1 LLGFLLVTK
10 KMILNGADKCYFVL
24 QEFKFNVPTFEKKE
38 AVISTESVE
47 AEVTT
52 TATRAETTTG
62 APVTTKVPESVKGI
76 VKNWTFEQ
84 KPVSK
89 NISSLKFTIGLD
101 AEC

>member
-1 LLGFLLVTK
+1 ML
-10 KMILNGADKCYFVL
+10 FVL

-38 AVISTESVE
+38 AVTSTESVE

-62 APVTTKVPESVKGI
+62 ASVTTKVPESVKGI
-76 VKNWTFEQ
+76 VSNWSFEQ

-89 NISSLKFTIGLD
+89 KISSLNSTIGHD